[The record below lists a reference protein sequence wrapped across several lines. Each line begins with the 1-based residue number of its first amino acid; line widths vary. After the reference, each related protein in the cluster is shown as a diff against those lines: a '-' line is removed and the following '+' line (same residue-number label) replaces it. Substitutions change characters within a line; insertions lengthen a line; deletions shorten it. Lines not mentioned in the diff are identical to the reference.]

1 MKLLMWSCVLLA
13 SFPGGE
19 RERGIELYRQGK
31 YAEAQ
36 AQFAK
41 ALERE
46 PDSAE
51 LQWNLA
57 LAAWRAG
64 DLETAEIAADKY
76 SASSQA
82 AKGHLYRGLRGAVRY
97 AEAERFEQRADA
109 ALAAPGQPLAAAADD
124 EEEPAEPL
132 PLLEKALQQAMQAR
146 IEFTKG
152 VRDQATPELIRNTE
166 RALRKV
172 EELKKRIEELRQQQ
186 EQQQPKQDGDQDEA
200 EQKPEEAGDDS
211 DDKQSPGD
219 DEQQKQPQPKPEAGE
234 PEGEGAESNEPQNPD
249 APDPDAPDPDAP
261 DPDAPEPDEPK
272 EREPNEQPERG
283 ESTEPPPPPSGEP
296 EQAPEPQP
304 AEPTPDG
311 DGQPGEPPDVPE
323 QLPEPQ
329 PAEPDG
335 SKPPPEPSE
344 RRDAPGEQAEGRE
357 LSPEETQRLME
368 LLRKLDGQLRQARQ
382 RGRVRRPKVERDW

>member
-97 AEAERFEQRADA
+97 AEAERFEQQADA
-109 ALAAPGQPLAAAADD
+109 ALAAPRQPMAAAADD
-124 EEEPAEPL
+124 EEPAEPL
-132 PLLEKALQQAMQAR
+132 PLLEQALQQAMQAR

-211 DDKQSPGD
+211 DDKQSPGE

-234 PEGEGAESNEPQNPD
+234 PEGEGAESNEPPDPDAPKPD
-249 APDPDAPDPDAP
+249 APDPDAPKS
-261 DPDAPEPDEPK
+261 DEPK
-272 EREPNEQPERG
+272 QRESNEPPESG
-283 ESTEPPPPPSGEP
+283 ESTEPSPPPSGEP

-304 AEPTPDG
+304 AEPTPNG

-329 PAEPDG
+329 PAERDG